1 MGIEIQMTGRQ
12 RLVDQRQAKRYRFR
26 GDATMR
32 RLDSAP
38 ALRGCVLD
46 LSERGCLL
54 RLPDLSDLKVDE
66 LVDLSISSNA
76 VSFRAVGE
84 VRRCD
89 PDRWRVG
96 ISFMNLTR
104 RGEADLLDLIAD
116 LETAQQLGRACVQE
130 IRVMRR
136 DVPPPSTDGHD
147 R

>member
-1 MGIEIQMTGRQ
+1 MGIEIQMTGKPRS
-12 RLVDQRQAKRYRFR
+12 VEHRQAKRYRFR
-26 GDATMR
+26 GDATVR
-32 RLDSAP
+32 RLDAAP
-38 ALRGCVLD
+38 ALRGRVLD

-66 LVDLSISSNA
+66 LVDLSVKSNA

-89 PDRWRVG
+89 PDRWRIG
-96 ISFMNLTR
+96 ISFVNLTR

-136 DVPPPSTDGHD
+136 DIPPPPTDGQD